1 MNDILCGRRGKTSHR
16 GNRRFRAVI
25 AVHMPKYANPKTTWK
40 QKAIIVEGLVEDMH
54 QEGCRFLKQKGN
66 TNLWYDVD
74 HHNAKI
80 KVGRALR
87 DAKTE
92 MIRSLSQTK
101 LLESKRTRSSTTRHS
116 LRGSPSSVEP
126 TTTTTNGIHA
136 NATKSSS
143 IPSFGDDLNT
153 GSCSDSDDSDN
164 GILFT
169 STEFFKYADF
179 EPISLASILF
189 TSQHQGSAQPISLA
203 QLPMN
208 GRPETVSTC
217 AFDTEDDEDLFSCWI
232 KHQTI

>member
-40 QKAIIVEGLVEDMH
+40 QKTIIVQGLVDDMH

-92 MIRSLSQTK
+92 MIRSLSQTEL

-116 LRGSPSSVEP
+116 SRGNPSSVQP
-126 TTTTTNGIHA
+126 ATNGMHA
-136 NATKSSS
+136 NARKSSS
-143 IPSFGDDLNT
+143 IPSFGDDLNM
-153 GSCSDSDDSDN
+153 GSCSDSGESDN

-169 STEFFKYADF
+169 STEFFNYADF
-179 EPISLASILF
+179 EPISLASISF
-189 TSQHQGSAQPISLA
+189 TSQHQGSAQPT
-203 QLPMN
+203 N
-208 GRPETVSTC
+208 GRPETVSSC
-217 AFDTEDDEDLFSCWI
+217 AFDTKDDEDLFSCWI
-232 KHQTI
+232 KHQTV